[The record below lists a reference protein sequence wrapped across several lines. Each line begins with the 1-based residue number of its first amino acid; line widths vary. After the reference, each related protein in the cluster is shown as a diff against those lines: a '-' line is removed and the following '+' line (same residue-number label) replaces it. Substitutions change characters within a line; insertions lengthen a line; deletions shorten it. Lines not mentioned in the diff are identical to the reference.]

1 MAVKF
6 DDLSA
11 KVTTWMRAHPHLLVD
26 ALIGLALSFL
36 AYNTDFGVS
45 EEFFADQMANAD
57 LLSRWH
63 EWQRTLLAIWIV
75 AAGLVIATFRTW
87 PKIGVIAGPG
97 LLLLHLLAFPTTQSA
112 FIFTCAVVAHLGRFL
127 SPPWRMWAWPALV
140 AGISLAVLLR
150 PLYMW
155 NNEPLIM
162 RAIIIVVS
170 LVMQGFFWLWG
181 ANKRRNDLELQ
192 ELEERALFA
201 TYAERTRIAREM
213 HDIVAHSLSGI
224 IAQSDGGRYAGKKD
238 PEKAIAALETIGQS
252 ARQSLEEMRSILSV
266 LRDEEGTELVR
277 ERQSPPGISAIPR
290 LISDTQATGLQLT
303 YTAEGEAFELSE
315 AAQLT
320 IYRIIQESLTN
331 VIKHAGNVRTT
342 VTLTWSDDAVT
353 ARIHNESPLYR
364 PKMPPPGAQRGITGM
379 RERVKLHD
387 GTLDI
392 NTVVGY
398 TVTATLPRK
407 SSTPASHKK

>member
-1 MAVKF
+1 MAIKF
-6 DDLSA
+6 DDLTT
-11 KVTTWMRAHPHLLVD
+11 KVTTWFRAHPHLLVD
-26 ALIGLALSFL
+26 ALIGIAVAFV

-45 EEFFADQMANAD
+45 EEFFAAEMAKVGF
-57 LLSRWH
+57 LSRWYD
-63 EWQRTLLAIWIV
+63 WQRVIFPVWII
-75 AAGLVIATFRTW
+75 AAGLVMASFRTW
-87 PKIGVIAGPG
+87 PKIGVIAGPA
-97 LLLLHLLAFPTTQSA
+97 LLLLHLLVFPTSQSA
-112 FIFTCAVVAHLGRFL
+112 FVFTCAVVAHLGRYL
-127 SPPWRMWAWPALV
+127 APPWRMWVWPALA

-150 PLYMW
+150 PLYLW
-155 NNEPLIM
+155 SAEPMIVRLITIGV
-162 RAIIIVVS
+162 A
-170 LVMQGFFWLWG
+170 LVMEGFFWLWG
-181 ANKRRNDLELQ
+181 SNKRRNDLELQ

-238 PEKAIAALETIGQS
+238 PEKAIAALETIGRS

-266 LRDEEGTELVR
+266 LRDEDGAELVR

-290 LISDTQATGLQLT
+290 LIADTQATGLQLT
-303 YTAEGEAFELSE
+303 YTEEGEAFELSE
-315 AAQLT
+315 AEQLT

-331 VIKHAGNVRTT
+331 VIKHAGNVPTT
-342 VTLTWSDDAVT
+342 VTLTWSNDAVT
-353 ARIHNESPLYR
+353 AQIYNESPLYR

-379 RERVKLHD
+379 HERVKLHG

-392 NTVVGY
+392 DPVGGY

-407 SSTPASHKK
+407 K